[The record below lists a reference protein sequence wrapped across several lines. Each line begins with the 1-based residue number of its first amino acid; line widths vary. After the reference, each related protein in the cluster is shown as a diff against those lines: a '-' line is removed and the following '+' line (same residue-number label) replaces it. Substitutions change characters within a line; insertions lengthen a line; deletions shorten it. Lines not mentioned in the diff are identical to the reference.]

1 MRINNATGNVGIGT
15 TSPVEKLSVSG
26 GNIAVNNGNQ
36 IMVGGATG
44 DTKIGKLY
52 NVSGVLSLDGEGNR
66 SIRLGSAT
74 NGEVVRIDNTNERV
88 GIGTTNPLA
97 KTHIKASNSGG
108 DSAASGTLIV
118 EQGSSPSIQLLS
130 AN

>member
-1 MRINNATGNVGIGT
+1 M
-15 TSPVEKLSVSG
+15 SG
-26 GNIAVNNGNQ
+26 GNIAVNNSNQ

-66 SIRLGSAT
+66 NIRLGSTT

-88 GIGTTNPLA
+88 T
-97 KTHIKASNSGG
+97 
-108 DSAASGTLIV
+108 
-118 EQGSSPSIQLLS
+118 
-130 AN
+130 